1 LQLANTLK
9 ASLPA
14 LVQDYLDQKEDI
26 SECYSYAH
34 TLEGVKA
41 AAKTRAAEIK
51 DYSVLVEVLTAQ
63 ASASKYASKS
73 VFENIEKLN
82 SGAVTITTGHQ
93 LCVYGGPLF
102 FFHKILSAVA
112 LSRKLQESGVEAVP
126 VYWMASE
133 DHDFEE
139 INHVFINNEKVSWE
153 IDAKGPVGHLSLS
166 HLADFKKQLSA
177 LFANDPL
184 KKEMLVKLDAIYA
197 ENKNLAEAT
206 RDFVYSVF
214 GELGVVVIDADDSR
228 LKSQFKPIIKRE
240 LEVQFSNKALE
251 KSNKKLAELGYSL
264 QVEGREI
271 NLFYMLDD
279 YRERLVKTESGF
291 ATADSL
297 HLWEGS
303 ALIAEVD
310 GYPERFSPNVV
321 LRPVYQEAILP
332 NAAYIGG
339 PGELG
344 YWLQLKP
351 VFDAVNCFYPA
362 ALLRDMVM
370 ISTEKTQKR
379 LSQLDLNYSDAKLKY
394 DDLLKLVVRK
404 EGSHE
409 HIVNQS
415 ITEISTSLDGLLI
428 KLERLNTNLK
438 VSGETERSRILKRLT
453 ALQKKVLRHD
463 KSNAEI
469 AANRIE
475 EVKNALFPFDTPQ
488 ERVLNWLVYS
498 HEPNK
503 WCEELLPFYSL
514 FDLGTKVIAE

>member
-1 LQLANTLK
+1 MQLTDTLK
-9 ASLPA
+9 AALPA

-26 SECYSYAH
+26 SECYSFEH
-34 TLEGVKA
+34 SFEGVIA
-41 AAKTRAAEIK
+41 AAKSRAAESK
-51 DYSVLVEVLTAQ
+51 DYSVLVEVLSAQ
-63 ASASKYASKS
+63 AKASKYASKT
-73 VFENIEKLN
+73 VFENIQKLN

-93 LCVYGGPLF
+93 LCIYGGPLF

-112 LSRKLQESGVEAVP
+112 LSRKLQESGVEAIP

-139 INHVFINNEKVSWE
+139 INHVFINSEKVTWDIE
-153 IDAKGPVGHLSLS
+153 AKGPVGHLSLT
-166 HLADFKKQLSA
+166 HLADFKQKLSA
-177 LFANDPL
+177 LFSNDPL
-184 KKEMLVKLDAIYA
+184 KKEMLAKLEAIYA
-197 ENKNLAEAT
+197 QNKNLAEAT

-214 GELGVVVIDADDSR
+214 GELGVVVIDVDDSR

-240 LEVQFSNKALE
+240 LIEQFSNQALE
-251 KSNKKLAELGYSL
+251 KSNQKLAALGYHL

-279 YRERLVKTESGF
+279 YRERLVKTETGF
-291 ATADSL
+291 ATADGIHS
-297 HLWEGS
+297 WEGTE
-303 ALIAEVD
+303 LLTELED
-310 GYPERFSPNVV
+310 NPERFSPNVV
-321 LRPVYQEAILP
+321 LRPVYQEVILP

-339 PGELG
+339 PGELS

-370 ISTEKTQKR
+370 ISNEKTQKR
-379 LSQLDLNYSDAKLKY
+379 LSQLDINYAEAKLKY

-409 HIVNQS
+409 HLVDESLEQ
-415 ITEISTSLDGLLI
+415 ISSSLDGLLT
-428 KLERLNTNLK
+428 RLGELNENLK
-438 VSGETERSRILKRLT
+438 ISGETEKVRILKRLT
-453 ALQKKVLRHD
+453 TLQKKVLRHD
-463 KSNAEI
+463 KNNAAV

-475 EVKNALFPFDTPQ
+475 EIKLALFPFDTPQ
-488 ERVLNWLVYS
+488 ERVHNWLVYS
-498 HEPNK
+498 HDPNN
-503 WCEELLPFYSL
+503 WCHELLPFYNL

>member
-1 LQLANTLK
+1 LQLTDTLK
-9 ASLPA
+9 AALPA

-26 SECYSYAH
+26 SECYSFEH
-34 TLEGVKA
+34 SFEGVIA
-41 AAKTRAAEIK
+41 AAKARATESK

-63 ASASKYASKS
+63 ARASKYASKS
-73 VFENIEKLN
+73 VFDNIEKLN

-93 LCVYGGPLF
+93 LCIYGGPLF

-112 LSRKLQESGVEAVP
+112 LSRKLQESGIEAVP

-153 IDAKGPVGHLSLS
+153 IDAKGPVGRLMLN
-166 HLADFKKQLSA
+166 QLSGFKQKLSV
-177 LFANDPL
+177 LFSNDPL
-184 KKEMLVKLDAIYA
+184 KKETLVKLDAIYA
-197 ENKNLAEAT
+197 QNKNLAEAT

-214 GELGVVVIDADDSR
+214 SEFGVVVIDADDSR

-240 LEVQFSNKALE
+240 LEEQFSNKALE
-251 KSNKKLAELGYSL
+251 KSNKKLAELGYAL

-271 NLFYMLDD
+271 NLFYMLDY
-279 YRERLVKTESGF
+279 YRERLVKTEGGF
-291 ATADSL
+291 ATADGIHS
-297 HLWEGS
+297 WES
-303 ALIAEVD
+303 QELLAEVD
-310 GYPERFSPNVV
+310 EYPERFSPNVV
-321 LRPVYQEAILP
+321 LRPLYQEAILP

-339 PGELG
+339 PGELS
-344 YWLQLKP
+344 YWLQLKL

-370 ISTEKTQKR
+370 ISTEKSQKR
-379 LSQLDLNYSDAKLKY
+379 LSQLEINYADARLKY

-409 HIVNQS
+409 HLVDESMEQ
-415 ITEISTSLDGLLI
+415 ISSSLDNLLT
-428 KLERLNTNLK
+428 RLGELNENLK
-438 VSGETERSRILKRLT
+438 ISGETEKIRILRRLT
-453 ALQKKVLRHD
+453 SLQKKVLRHD
-463 KSNAEI
+463 KKHAGTAST
-469 AANRIE
+469 RIE
-475 EVKNALFPFDTPQ
+475 EIKNALFPFDTPQ
-488 ERVLNWLVYS
+488 ERVHNWLVYS

-514 FDLGTKVIAE
+514 FNLGTKVISE